1 MPGLRERKKQRTRE
15 TLQREA
21 LRLIA
26 AQGYSRTSVEQIA
39 EAAEVSVST
48 FFRYF
53 PAKED
58 VVFRDDYDPLTA
70 RHVRDQPA
78 DLPVLAAVRRGLGA
92 ALAEIYPDARDSI
105 LQRSR
110 LMMTEPDLRARGY
123 QEFQALIDL
132 LAGVVGARAGRPAGD
147 PAVRRVAG
155 ALAGTLTV
163 TMQQWVEGGGTED
176 LPTLVDAA
184 LTHLESGLAL

>member
-26 AQGYSRTSVEQIA
+26 AQDYSRTSVEQIA

-58 VVFRDDYDPLTA
+58 VVLRDDYDPMTA
-70 RHVRDQPA
+70 QHILKQPA
-78 DLPVLAAVRRGLGA
+78 ELSPLAAVRRGVA
-92 ALAEIYPDARDSI
+92 EALAEIYPAERDQT
-105 LQRSR
+105 LQRTR
-110 LMMTEPDLRARGY
+110 PVMTEPDLRARHY
-123 QEFQALIDL
+123 QELHAL
-132 LAGVVGARAGRPAGD
+132 V
-147 PAVRRVAG
+147 
-155 ALAGTLTV
+155 
-163 TMQQWVEGGGTED
+163 
-176 LPTLVDAA
+176 
-184 LTHLESGLAL
+184 

>member
-58 VVFRDDYDPLTA
+58 VVLRDDYDPMTA
-70 RHVRDQPA
+70 QHILKQPA
-78 DLPVLAAVRRGLGA
+78 ELSPLAAVRRGVA
-92 ALAEIYPDARDSI
+92 EALAEIYPAERDQI
-105 LQRSR
+105 LQRTR
-110 LMMTEPDLRARGY
+110 LVMTEPDLRARHY
-123 QEFQALIDL
+123 QELQALVTT
-132 LAGVVGARAGRPAGD
+132 LAEVVGTRAGRPAGD
-147 PAVRRVAG
+147 PAVRRIAA
-155 ALAGTLTV
+155 ALAGVLSV
-163 TMQQWVEGGGTED
+163 TTFEWVEGGGAEE
-176 LPTLVDAA
+176 LPSLVDTA
-184 LTHLESGLAL
+184 LAHLEAGLPL

>member
-21 LRLIA
+21 LRLIDL
-26 AQGYSRTSVEQIA
+26 QGYSRTSVEQIA

-58 VVFRDDYDPLTA
+58 VVLRDDYDPMMIHHILE
-70 RHVRDQPA
+70 QPA
-78 DLPVLAAVRRGLGA
+78 DLSPIAAVRRGVA
-92 ALAEIYPDARDSI
+92 VALAEIYPAERDAI
-105 LQRSR
+105 LQRTR
-110 LMMTEPDLRARGY
+110 LMTTEPDLRARGF
-123 QEFQALIDL
+123 QEHLTLIDM
-132 LAGVVGARAGRPAGD
+132 LAEVLGTRAGRAAGE

-155 ALAGTLTV
+155 ALAGTLWV
-163 TMQQWVEGGGTED
+163 TSLAWIEGGGVED
-176 LPTLVDAA
+176 FPALIDTALAHFEAGLPL
-184 LTHLESGLAL
+184 

>member
-1 MPGLRERKKQRTRE
+1 MPGLRERKKRRTRE

-26 AQGYSRTSVEQIA
+26 TQGYSQTSVEQIA

-58 VVFRDDYDPLTA
+58 VVLQDDYDSMALEHI
-70 RHVRDQPA
+70 RNQPA
-78 DLPVLAAVRRGLGA
+78 ELPPLAAVRRGIA
-92 ALAEIYPDARDSI
+92 EAMAEIYPAERDSI

-110 LMMTEPDLRARGY
+110 LVLTEPDLRARHQ
-123 QEFQALIDL
+123 QEHEKLVDM
-132 LAGVVGARAGRPAGD
+132 LADVLGERAGRPAAD

-155 ALAGTLTV
+155 ALAGLLTLTG
-163 TMQQWVEGGGTED
+163 QPWVDDGGTGD
-176 LPTLVDAA
+176 YPAMIDTAVAHLQAGLPL
-184 LTHLESGLAL
+184 

>member
-58 VVFRDDYDPLTA
+58 VVLQDEYDPMATQHIL
-70 RHVRDQPA
+70 DQPA
-78 DLPVLAAVRRGLGA
+78 ELSPLAAVRRGMA
-92 ALAEIYPDARDSI
+92 AAVAEIHPAEREAI
-105 LQRSR
+105 LQRTR

-123 QEFQALIDL
+123 QEHQALIGTMAEVL
-132 LAGVVGARAGRPAGD
+132 GARAGRPAGD

-155 ALAGTLTV
+155 ALAGALTV
-163 TMQQWVEGGGTED
+163 AVQDWAEGGGAED
-176 LPTLVDAA
+176 LATVVDTA
-184 LTHLESGLAL
+184 LAHLESGLAL